1 MVMGNELV
9 VVEGLGG
16 GAAMNPPIIN
26 KYLELEIKTLQNAPI
41 DAEKLERIVKSK
53 ERKRQEDISLHIED
67 MQNTSY

>member
-1 MVMGNELV
+1 MVTGNELV
-9 VVEGLGG
+9 VVEGRGG
-16 GAAMNPPIIN
+16 GATMNPPIIK

-41 DAEKLERIVKSK
+41 DAEKLERIVKAK